1 MKKLFTLIAAVF
13 MAAGANAQTIASYDA
28 GTKTGTWSIVGT
40 NASSGS
46 LEYSAKYNKN
56 STEVTTITFPNGATK
71 DGAWSY
77 AVKVEGDFK
86 AGDVITIQP
95 FTTMSTADYTG
106 VPADQPEATPNPT
119 KYANILLYYEKTDGS
134 PKQIA
139 DLTGSSAT
147 AKTVTD
153 GHEEEGDP
161 KTFTYTLE
169 EDYTNL
175 FFARG
180 GNTRINLMKVTIVRG
195 ESGGGGEGGGGE
207 TTDESVIAS
216 WEAGTQTGTATFA
229 YQGNVAADYS
239 AKYNKSTTTVKT
251 ITFPNG
257 FKADKKDETGEV
269 ISTDWHYLKLTG
281 EFKAGDVV
289 TIQPFTAMSS
299 SDFTGGAKYANIFL
313 YSAQDA
319 DALIADLTGSAAGA
333 LTVTDGHEQ
342 EGTPKE
348 FTYTLTSDYT
358 DLYFGRNGNTR
369 INVMKLTVTRPTT
382 TAINSVST
390 VTVKGNG
397 KIYNLAGQQV
407 TASYKGIVIKN
418 GKKMVQK

>member
-46 LEYSAKYNKN
+46 LEYKSKYNKN
-56 STEVTTITFPNGATK
+56 TTEVTTITFPNGATK
-71 DGAWSY
+71 DGAWNY

-95 FTTMSTADYTG
+95 FTQMAAKDISDG
-106 VPADQPEATPNPT
+106 
-119 KYANILLYYEKTDGS
+119 KYANILLYYEKDGTT

-139 DLTGSSAT
+139 DLTGSAT
-147 AKTVTD
+147 GALTVTD
-153 GHEEEGDP
+153 GHEQEGDP
-161 KTFTYTLE
+161 KTFTYTLDA
-169 EDYTNL
+169 DYTNL

-216 WEAGTQTGTATFA
+216 WEASKQAGTATFA
-229 YQGNVAADYS
+229 YQGNVAADYT
-239 AKYNKSTTTVKT
+239 AKYNKNTTSVKT
-251 ITFPNG
+251 ITFPNS
-257 FKADKKDETGEV
+257 FKADNKDAETGEV

-299 SDFTGGAKYANIFL
+299 SDFTGGTKYANIFL

-358 DLYFGRNGNTR
+358 DLYFGRNGGTR
-369 INVMKLTVTRPTT
+369 INLMKLTVTRPTT

-407 TASYKGIVIKN
+407 TESYKGIVIKN